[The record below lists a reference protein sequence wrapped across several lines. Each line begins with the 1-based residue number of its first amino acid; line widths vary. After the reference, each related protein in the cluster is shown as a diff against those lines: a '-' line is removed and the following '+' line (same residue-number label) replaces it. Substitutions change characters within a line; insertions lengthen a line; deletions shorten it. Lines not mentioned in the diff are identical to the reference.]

1 MSASTDHVTLKRV
14 GFPIQL
20 EADEPLATRQAGAK
34 ERALLERELE
44 KAEPGD
50 IVGVDVRHVQFI
62 NYTFSDEC
70 FGKLIDGLR
79 LGHHPERF
87 VLLLATPEGLEEK
100 LKDVAVAL
108 AGRKL
113 AMVWLA
119 DPQDTDDQGIV
130 GDLPKYLEDTL
141 RSVKP
146 GDTNHTLAERLG
158 INLTTC
164 NNRTDK
170 LVKLRLLRRK
180 LHEGGLGYKQY
191 EFTPVLPPT
200 E

>member
-1 MSASTDHVTLKRV
+1 MPVLSSHSRLKRV
-14 GFPIQL
+14 GFPREL
-20 EADEPLATRQAGAK
+20 EPDEPLANRQAAAK
-34 ERALLERELE
+34 ERSLLEQELE
-44 KAEPGD
+44 NTEPG
-50 IVGVDVRHVQFI
+50 GVVAIDARQVQFI

-70 FGKLIDGLR
+70 FGKLIDELR
-79 LGHHPERF
+79 SGEYPDRF
-87 VLLLATPEGLEEK
+87 VVLITSPEDLEDK

-108 AGRKL
+108 ASRKL
-113 AMVWLA
+113 AMLCLFEPEDA
-119 DPQDTDDQGIV
+119 AEQGIV
-130 GDLPKYLEDTL
+130 GELPKYLQDTL
-141 RSVKP
+141 RAVRP
-146 GDTNHTLAERLG
+146 GDTNEVLAKRLG

-191 EFTPVLPPT
+191 EFAPVLSPA

>member
-1 MSASTDHVTLKRV
+1 MPVLSSHSRLKTVR
-14 GFPIQL
+14 FPREL
-20 EADEPLATRQAGAK
+20 EPDEPLANRQAATK
-34 ERALLERELE
+34 ERALLEQELRNI
-44 KAEPGD
+44 EPGGA
-50 IVGVDVRHVQFI
+50 VGIDARRVQFI

-70 FGKLIDGLR
+70 FGKLLDELR
-79 LGHHPERF
+79 SGEYPDRFLVLIASPED
-87 VLLLATPEGLEEK
+87 LEDK

-113 AMVWLA
+113 AMLCLFE
-119 DPQDTDDQGIV
+119 PKDTGNHGIV
-130 GDLPKYLEDTL
+130 GELPKYLEDTL
-141 RSVKP
+141 RAVKP
-146 GDTNHTLAERLG
+146 GDTNETLAKRLG

-191 EFTPVLPPT
+191 EFAPVLSPA

>member
-1 MSASTDHVTLKRV
+1 MPTSTDRATLKRV
-14 GFPIQL
+14 GFPLQL
-20 EADEPLATRQAGAK
+20 ETDEPLATRQAGAK
-34 ERALLERELE
+34 ERALLEHELE

-50 IVGVDVRHVQFI
+50 VVGVDVRHVQFI

-79 LGHHPERF
+79 FGHHPERF
-87 VLLLATPEGLEEK
+87 VLLIATPEDLEEK

-108 AGRKL
+108 ASRKL
-113 AMVWLA
+113 AMLWLP
-119 DPQDTDDQGIV
+119 DPQDPDEQGIV
-130 GDLPKYLEDTL
+130 GDVPKYLQDTL

-146 GDTNHTLAERLG
+146 GDTNDTLAKRLG

-191 EFTPVLPPT
+191 EFAPVLSST
-200 E
+200 G